1 MTTMDTFESTDDMV
15 AKVSA
20 AQSGGLGELVLG
32 RPKQMT
38 R

>member
-1 MTTMDTFESTDDMV
+1 MPSPMDGV
-15 AKVSA
+15 KQWAIAAGRA
-20 AQSGGLGELVLG
+20 AQSGGLGGLVLR